1 MEKRIIILII
11 TALTLCLPLAAD
23 VGVNGKLFHEQS
35 VQPGDSY
42 SGLIVLKNQD
52 SKPQDVK
59 LYQTDYLFFSTG
71 ESFYGDPGENP
82 RSNADWVHISTKRT
96 TIPAGG
102 SVNLNF
108 RVDVPSETPLI
119 GTYWSVIMIESIPE
133 ESPESSEADSSQL
146 KVGLLQVIRYAYQVI
161 TNIGDTGSRML
172 SFTDAQLIPDEGKVI
187 LTLDVQSTGE
197 RTMRAELSCELYDD
211 KGNFVKRIDSTSH
224 RLHPGTSRKYKVDLS
239 DTPRGTYKAL
249 VIVDCG
255 DDYVFGKNINLSF

>member
-1 MEKRIIILII
+1 MQL
-11 TALTLCLPLAAD
+11 
-23 VGVNGKLFHEQS
+23 
-35 VQPGDSY
+35 GDGY

-82 RSNADWVHISTKRT
+82 RSNADWIHMSTKRI

-108 RVDVPSETPLI
+108 RVDVPAEDPLI
-119 GTYWSVIMIESIPE
+119 GSYWSVIMIESNPE
-133 ESPESSEADSSQL
+133 ESRDSSEADSGRL

-172 SFTDAQLIPDEGKVI
+172 SFTDAKLIMEEDKVI

-197 RTMRAELSCELYDD
+197 RTMRA
-211 KGNFVKRIDSTSH
+211 
-224 RLHPGTSRKYKVDLS
+224 
-239 DTPRGTYKAL
+239 
-249 VIVDCG
+249 
-255 DDYVFGKNINLSF
+255 